1 MSAAQ
6 AAGHSVRQASRRLF
20 GEALLSAAL
29 SVALLAVGLILGE
42 LGAREPGA
50 LFIAIGL
57 LLAWDAWHRRH
68 TGKRF
73 RVGAVAEE
81 RVGSRLWKLEELGWL
96 VEHDVQKGGGGNID
110 HVVQSPAVTFVVE
123 TKAGGWARRDL
134 AQALRHAE
142 WAARRYRGQRTVIPV
157 LCLQRSKR
165 RPEFVDGVYRVGA
178 DRLVDFM
185 LDRG

>member
-1 MSAAQ
+1 MNAAQ
-6 AAGHSVRQASRRLF
+6 AAGHSVRQTSRRHF

-29 SVALLAVGLILGE
+29 SVALLAVGLILCE
-42 LGAREPGA
+42 LGAREAGG
-50 LFIAIGL
+50 LFIILGVL
-57 LLAWDAWHRRH
+57 FAWDAWRRRRA
-68 TGKRF
+68 GKRF

-96 VEHDVQKGGGGNID
+96 VEHDVQKSGGGNID

-123 TKAGGWARRDL
+123 TKARGWARRDL

-142 WAARRYRGQRTVIPV
+142 WAARRYRCQRAVIPV
-157 LCLQRSKR
+157 LCLQHSRQ
-165 RPEFVDGVYRVGA
+165 RPELVDGVYRVGA
-178 DRLVDFM
+178 CNLVDLM